1 MKTNDKIAIIGPYP
15 PPYGGISVHVQR
27 VLQYLSE
34 NQYVFFNSSK
44 TRFEGDVSFYGKIK
58 YIKVWI
64 FLFKRFKLIHAHTTD
79 PFLRVLLGLI
89 GQFRKNIYLHA
100 QGASLTDYM
109 NKTGIIAF
117 SLRKL
122 VRNFHIIASNSSI
135 AAEIQK
141 YQPLSICEIDAFL
154 PPKFDLSVFHSV
166 INKYRDFFRPNRFIV
181 SITGWFNDYLGE
193 DLYGFDIAIRV
204 IERINKEGNEIY
216 MAVSVNGINHTKLF
230 KSFINYIKEH
240 DLQERVLIIREEL
253 KEIWPVF
260 MASQLFIR
268 PTNTDGSAISIKEAL
283 WFNTPV
289 ITSDCVPRP
298 KGVVLFKNRSVDD
311 LYGKISDIYH
321 QPILS
326 ITEKI
331 KKMSGKTYNYKLF
344 EEIYE
349 LSG

>member
-1 MKTNDKIAIIGPYP
+1 MKTKDKIAIIGPYP

-58 YIKVWI
+58 FIKVWI
-64 FLFKRFKLIHAHTTD
+64 FLFMRFKLIHAHTTD
-79 PFLRVLLGLI
+79 PFLRILLGII
-89 GQFRKNIYLHA
+89 GQFRKNIYLHV

-117 SLRKL
+117 FLRKL
-122 VRNFHIIASNSSI
+122 VRNFHIIASNSCI
-135 AAEIQK
+135 AVEIQK
-141 YQPLSICEIDAFL
+141 YHPLSICELDAFL

-166 INKYRDFFRPNRFIV
+166 INKYRNFFCPNRFVV
-181 SITGWFNDYLGE
+181 SITGWFNNYLGE
-193 DLYGFDIAIRV
+193 DLYGFDIAIKV
-204 IERINKEGNEIY
+204 IERINKEGNEVY
-216 MAVSVNGINHTKLF
+216 MAVSVNGIKNTKLF
-230 KSFINYIKEH
+230 NSFIDYIQEH
-240 DLQERVLIIREEL
+240 DLQEHVLLIREEL
-253 KEIWPVF
+253 KEIWPIF

-268 PTNTDGSAISIKEAL
+268 PTNTDGSAVSIKEAL

-289 ITSDCVPRP
+289 IASDCVPRP
-298 KGVVLFKNRSVDD
+298 KGVILFKNRSVDD

-326 ITEKI
+326 IKEKI
-331 KKMSGKTYNYKLF
+331 EKMSVKTFNYKLF
-344 EEIYE
+344 KEIYE